1 MPLRLKVIFTIMV
14 HLCDRESFKFFL
26 SIGMKSIY
34 VTKLKFE
41 TGQYIAT
48 RAKGS
53 KKPSSFIENIVS
65 MLSKKY

>member
-1 MPLRLKVIFTIMV
+1 
-14 HLCDRESFKFFL
+14 
-26 SIGMKSIY
+26 MKSIY